1 MLVIQLLLWIA
12 IGVVIYTFF
21 GYALLLGL
29 LARFFSRPVKQAE
42 ITPSV
47 ALFIPAYN
55 EEAVIAAKI
64 QNSLALD
71 YPPDAL
77 EIVLVT
83 DGSNDRTL
91 EIAEQYR
98 SEGVKIF
105 HQPQRRGKIAAVNRV
120 MPKITQEIVIFSD
133 ANAMLDAGVVKAIA
147 RNFADPE
154 VGGVAGEK
162 RVLSGGEGLYWRY
175 ESFLKRCDSALSSVM
190 GAAGELFAIRREVFA
205 APETDS
211 IIEDFVMSMRLVGQ
225 GWRVVYE
232 PQAIVREEASPSL
245 RGDWQ
250 RRIRIAA
257 GGFQSIVRL
266 PQLLNP
272 ALGRIAWQY
281 VSHRVLR
288 WAITPFLLPLIY
300 LLNLLIL
307 SIPIYRW
314 LLAGQTLF
322 YAAALL
328 GYALALKGKRRG
340 ILYAAFYFCFS
351 NAAALF
357 GFWRY
362 ITNSQPVTWVKVR

>member
-12 IGVVIYTFF
+12 IGIVIYTFF

-55 EEAVIAAKI
+55 EETVIAAKI

-77 EIVLVT
+77 GIALVT

-91 EIAEQYR
+91 EIAGQYR
-98 SEGVKIF
+98 SERVKIF
-105 HQPQRRGKIAAVNRV
+105 HQPERRGKIAAVNRV

-133 ANAMLDAGVVKAIA
+133 ANAMLDAGAIKSIV

-175 ESFLKRCDSALSSVM
+175 ESFLKRCDSAFSSVM
-190 GAAGELFAIRREVFA
+190 GAAGELFAIRREVFI

-211 IIEDFVMSMRLVGQ
+211 IIEDFVMS
-225 GWRVVYE
+225 
-232 PQAIVREEASPSL
+232 
-245 RGDWQ
+245 
-250 RRIRIAA
+250 
-257 GGFQSIVRL
+257 
-266 PQLLNP
+266 
-272 ALGRIAWQY
+272 
-281 VSHRVLR
+281 
-288 WAITPFLLPLIY
+288 
-300 LLNLLIL
+300 
-307 SIPIYRW
+307 
-314 LLAGQTLF
+314 GQTLF

-328 GYALALKGKRRG
+328 GYALALKGRRRG
-340 ILYAAFYFCFS
+340 IFYATFYFCFS
-351 NAAALF
+351 NAAALP